1 MQIKNNNL
9 GITLIALVVTIIVL
23 LILSGIT
30 IGILN
35 GDNNIIK
42 NATEAK
48 ELEERNNLEEQIDI
62 AITKAE
68 QKYRNP
74 TLEEVINEIIEKKI
88 IDETSQVDKNGVIHT
103 NDGYD
108 IPGKLEDYYKK
119 EEVEKPEVK
128 TYTVKYIDGTPDGN
142 VFPDEVVKGLKDGDL
157 TPDFKGEDGK
167 TEIVDGEVQP
177 IRQGFMF
184 MGWEPFINPKI
195 SEEGANEDGEIVY
208 KATWMRK

>member
-74 TLEEVINEIIEKKI
+74 TLEEVINEIIEKK
-88 IDETSQVDKNGVIHT
+88 NYRW
-103 NDGYD
+103 N
-108 IPGKLEDYYKK
+108 
-119 EEVEKPEVK
+119 
-128 TYTVKYIDGTPDGN
+128 
-142 VFPDEVVKGLKDGDL
+142 
-157 TPDFKGEDGK
+157 
-167 TEIVDGEVQP
+167 
-177 IRQGFMF
+177 
-184 MGWEPFINPKI
+184 
-195 SEEGANEDGEIVY
+195 
-208 KATWMRK
+208 